1 MEHSFYDANHRKDQF
16 TVERKYFNE
25 ELSKLKTHNAAE
37 GRIIKKNTTFTSERE
52 NRKKGRDQI
61 EKEQHIEISALEKAI
76 KELID
81 LRIRETFK
89 MKDP

>member
-52 NRKKGRDQI
+52 NRKKARDQI
-61 EKEQHIEISALEKAI
+61 EKDQHVEISALEKTI

-81 LRIRETFK
+81 LKIRETFK